1 MAKHASPSAHLQV
14 VESPKSVAVQ
24 IPLPVLGA
32 LVDGNRFTQ
41 RRTSGSLQSRLEQ
54 AETSFRSFRY

>member
-14 VESPKSVAVQ
+14 VESPKTVAVQ

-32 LVDGNRFTQ
+32 LVD
-41 RRTSGSLQSRLEQ
+41 
-54 AETSFRSFRY
+54 AESAPFDLCVSVG

>member
-32 LVDGNRFTQ
+32 LVDGKSALFDCV
-41 RRTSGSLQSRLEQ
+41 SAWASRCW
-54 AETSFRSFRY
+54 AC